1 MPSPLPN
8 SEAESESGDDSDS
21 TGQTTTTTTRQRH
34 ENNRANMRAH
44 VEVLTRQAA
53 SIAALAA
60 MLAHT
65 PGVNEDTLMDAG
77 ATLEY
82 VSLQLRLCRILA
94 TPRHEWDI
102 TMFAW
107 VRLLLDSRVQDA
119 VRHAAFVDWTTT
131 PQSRPGLLSDL
142 WPTMAMDTNARTS
155 EMELESPD
163 CTSLYSSGCTGNFD
177 EKQMPVDVGPGAATA
192 LPLMSMDWMDWE
204 PDQIFDDEF
213 ETLCRLAATASSSSG
228 GK

>member
-119 VRHAAFVDWTTT
+119 VRHAAFVEYT
-131 PQSRPGLLSDL
+131 SRAGLFSR
-142 WPTMAMDTNARTS
+142 TVDTNATTS
-155 EMELESPD
+155 EMELSPEFCSWPETCD
-163 CTSLYSSGCTGNFD
+163 SFTGNFD